1 MCLWSETRN
10 NTASVRVS
18 FVQAGSRQPRCLV
31 YINIF
36 SRSLHSNSNFPR
48 HLSSHPCSNVST
60 NVLLLCHHCQCNL
73 VVASSHPFASTN
85 ISSSFPAFHPLPVH
99 CNSGVFLSRIFSLA
113 PTFSFPFHLPP
124 LQLGDCFVSHRFA
137 RSDIPPS
144 PAQPSTT
151 PTAVL
156 DRFIA

>member
-1 MCLWSETRN
+1 MKLVIILPAYVCPSSKR
-10 NTASVRVS
+10 ARVS
-18 FVQAGSRQPRCLV
+18 LV
-31 YINIF
+31 VLSISTYFPGLFIQTPT
-36 SRSLHSNSNFPR
+36 SPR

-85 ISSSFPAFHPLPVH
+85 ISSSFPAFHLLPVH